1 LRNLKKLPKLPL
13 KFDYNFNL
21 ERVETE
27 PSGDDESRIGMLEHF
42 QPASPLFYAIVLVAV
57 QLIPYHYR
65 NNFEVGNGADENAL
79 RLPATA

>member
-1 LRNLKKLPKLPL
+1 MRNLKKLLKLPL

-57 QLIPYHYR
+57 RTYSLPLSF
-65 NNFEVGNGADENAL
+65 NVEVGNGADENAL